1 MDLAFITIIV
11 QLIFLE
17 CILSIDNAAVLG
29 AMVAPLPDDRP
40 VPWPRTMRG
49 MLSKLDP
56 FLGPQRQ
63 AALKVGL
70 VGAYAGRVLM
80 LFLASIIIQNVWMH
94 ILGAIYLI
102 YLAVRHFGETYRYGK
117 DLDDEVDIEA
127 IRPARANFWNI
138 VVTIELADLAFSLD
152 NVIAAVSLSSHLW
165 IVIIGVA
172 IGIVMMRFAAQIFAR
187 MIAWE
192 PALEH
197 AAYLLLFAIGGELL
211 LEYFLH
217 FDLTEWIYVHW
228 LVPLANWSTFHALQP
243 QLMHSGSWV
252 FGAAIVSASVS
263 FRNAH
268 KHLGFIG
275 YVNSWFLG
283 MVFFYLMFNYGLL
296 TAIAAHFLYD
306 AIIFTVEALLSRK
319 PRGSEALAHAVAA
332 LFTRR

>member
-1 MDLAFITIIV
+1 MDLAFITIIL

-29 AMVAPLPDDRP
+29 AMVTPLPNDRP
-40 VPWPRTMRG
+40 VPWPSALRG
-49 MLSKLDP
+49 LLSRLDSL
-56 FLGPQRQ
+56 LGPQRQ

-70 VGAYAGRVLM
+70 IGAYAGRVLM

-102 YLAVRHFGETYRYGK
+102 YLAIRHFGESYRHGK
-117 DLDDEVDIEA
+117 DLDDQVDISA
-127 IRPARANFWNI
+127 IRPARADFWNV

-165 IVIIGVA
+165 IVITGVA
-172 IGIVMMRFAAQIFAR
+172 IGIVMMRFAAQLFTR

-217 FDLTEWIYVHW
+217 FDLTEWAQLGISTGIIV
-228 LVPLANWSTFHALQP
+228 LVVLFARVKLLRPLHVIFQPFRLLCALINDT
-243 QLMHSGSWV
+243 LSFV
-252 FGAAIVSASVS
+252 FGILGAPFRRRHHEINEAPHWPTPVPVATKDAAEEQ
-263 FRNAH
+263 R
-268 KHLGFIG
+268 
-275 YVNSWFLG
+275 
-283 MVFFYLMFNYGLL
+283 
-296 TAIAAHFLYD
+296 
-306 AIIFTVEALLSRK
+306 
-319 PRGSEALAHAVAA
+319 
-332 LFTRR
+332 

>member
-1 MDLAFITIIV
+1 MDLAFITIIL

-29 AMVAPLPDDRP
+29 AMVTPLPNNRP
-40 VPWPRTMRG
+40 VPWPRSLHG
-49 MLSKLDP
+49 ILSKLDP

-70 VGAYAGRVLM
+70 IGAYAGRILM

-94 ILGAIYLI
+94 ILGAVYLI
-102 YLAVRHFGETYRYGK
+102 YLAIRHFGETYRHGK
-117 DLDDEVDIEA
+117 DLDDEIDIDA
-127 IRPARANFWNI
+127 IRPARSNFWNV

-152 NVIAAVSLSSHLW
+152 NVIAAVSLSTHLW
-165 IVIIGVA
+165 IVIVGVA

-217 FDLTEWIYVHW
+217 FDLTEWAQFGISAGIIVLVVLFARIPFLRRLQVIFRPFAQLFALINDALSFVFRILAAPFRRRHHEIAEVPHW
-228 LVPLANWSTFHALQP
+228 PVAVPVPTKD
-243 QLMHSGSWV
+243 
-252 FGAAIVSASVS
+252 AAEEQ
-263 FRNAH
+263 R
-268 KHLGFIG
+268 
-275 YVNSWFLG
+275 
-283 MVFFYLMFNYGLL
+283 
-296 TAIAAHFLYD
+296 
-306 AIIFTVEALLSRK
+306 
-319 PRGSEALAHAVAA
+319 
-332 LFTRR
+332 

>member
-1 MDLAFITIIV
+1 MELAFITIIL

-29 AMVAPLPDDRP
+29 AMVAPLPNNRP
-40 VPWPRTMRG
+40 VPWPQALRG
-49 MLSKLDP
+49 VLSKLDRL
-56 FLGPQRQ
+56 LGPQRQ

-70 VGAYAGRVLM
+70 IGAYAGRILM

-102 YLAVRHFGETYRYGK
+102 YLAIRHFGETYRHGK
-117 DLDDEVDIEA
+117 DLDDEIDIDA
-127 IRPARANFWNI
+127 IRPAKANFWNV

-172 IGIVMMRFAAQIFAR
+172 IGIVMMRFAAQLFTR

-211 LEYFLH
+211 LEYFLD
-217 FDLTEWIYVHW
+217 FDLTEWAQFGISISIII
-228 LVPLANWSTFHALQP
+228 LVVLFARVKVLRPLQVIFQPFGRLCALINDA
-243 QLMHSGSWV
+243 LSWV
-252 FGAAIVSASVS
+252 FGILAAP
-263 FRNAH
+263 FRRRHPESDEAPHWPAVVPVPMTN
-268 KHLGFIG
+268 KD
-275 YVNSWFLG
+275 
-283 MVFFYLMFNYGLL
+283 
-296 TAIAAHFLYD
+296 AA
-306 AIIFTVEALLSRK
+306 EEQR
-319 PRGSEALAHAVAA
+319 
-332 LFTRR
+332 

>member
-1 MDLAFITIIV
+1 MDLAFITIIL

-29 AMVAPLPDDRP
+29 AMVAPLPNNRP
-40 VPWPRTMRG
+40 VPWPRSLRG
-49 MLSKLDP
+49 VLSKLDRL
-56 FLGPQRQ
+56 LGPQRQ

-70 VGAYAGRVLM
+70 VGAYAGRILM

-102 YLAVRHFGETYRYGK
+102 YLATRHFGETYRHGK
-117 DLDDEVDIEA
+117 DLDDEIDIVA

-172 IGIVMMRFAAQIFAR
+172 IGIVMMRFAAQLFTR

-211 LEYFLH
+211 LEYFLN
-217 FDLTEWIYVHW
+217 FDLTEWAQFGISITIIL
-228 LVPLANWSTFHALQP
+228 LVVLFARVKALRPIHMLFRPFARLCALINDAFSLFFGMLSAPFRRGHHESDEAQP
-243 QLMHSGSWV
+243 RWP
-252 FGAAIVSASVS
+252 AAVPVAS
-263 FRNAH
+263 
-268 KHLGFIG
+268 K
-275 YVNSWFLG
+275 
-283 MVFFYLMFNYGLL
+283 
-296 TAIAAHFLYD
+296 D
-306 AIIFTVEALLSRK
+306 
-319 PRGSEALAHAVAA
+319 VAEEQ
-332 LFTRR
+332 R

>member
-1 MDLAFITIIV
+1 MDLAFITIIL

-29 AMVAPLPDDRP
+29 AMVTPLPNNRP
-40 VPWPRTMRG
+40 VPWPPALRG
-49 MLSKLDP
+49 LLSKLDP
-56 FLGPQRQ
+56 LLGPQRQ

-70 VGAYAGRVLM
+70 IGAYAGRILM

-102 YLAVRHFGETYRYGK
+102 YLAIRHFGETYRHGK
-117 DLDDEVDIEA
+117 DLDDEIDIEA
-127 IRPARANFWNI
+127 IRPARFNFWN
-138 VVTIELADLAFSLD
+138 VVITIELADLAFSLD

-211 LEYFLH
+211 LEYYLH
-217 FDLTEWIYVHW
+217 FDLTEWAQFGISVSIIV
-228 LVPLANWSTFHALQP
+228 LVVLFARVTFLRPLQAIFRPFAQLFALINDT
-243 QLMHSGSWV
+243 LSFV
-252 FGAAIVSASVS
+252 FGIMAAP
-263 FRNAH
+263 FRRRHREIDEAPH
-268 KHLGFIG
+268 WPAPVPVATKD
-275 YVNSWFLG
+275 
-283 MVFFYLMFNYGLL
+283 
-296 TAIAAHFLYD
+296 AA
-306 AIIFTVEALLSRK
+306 EEQR
-319 PRGSEALAHAVAA
+319 
-332 LFTRR
+332 